1 MTGST
6 AEGLH
11 HPIGGK
17 GSKGAWGIRVPTPQ
31 LESF

>member
-11 HPIGGK
+11 HPIRGK